1 MKVSLLLAFFLL
13 SCSQS
18 NEIPT
23 ENVIPRLIFTDIL
36 KDIHLA
42 KSSFEVNKNGNI
54 EKAERI
60 LSNSYLNIFKK
71 NNVSETHFLHTLEH
85 YSKKPQELE
94 KIYENILGN
103 LNKERPNLDLK

>member
-1 MKVSLLLAFFLL
+1 MKVFLLLAFFLL
-13 SCSQS
+13 SCSQP
-18 NEIPT
+18 NETHT

-42 KSSFEVNKNGNI
+42 KSSFEVNKSSNI

-60 LSNSYLNIFKK
+60 LSNSHLNIFKK
-71 NNVSETHFLHTLEH
+71 NNVSETDFLYTLEH

-94 KIYENILGN
+94 KIYKNILDN